1 MTPPHVVALTN
12 AVQRIAAIRERE
24 AEQCILVEQARMYAE
39 EARARA
45 DEDRLMMIDTS
56 TISDP
61 IRRRY
66 FEDRIAEVMRKRGY
80 N

>member
-1 MTPPHVVALTN
+1 MECILGHS
-12 AVQRIAAIRERE
+12 VQRIAAIWERE
-24 AEQCILVEQARMYAE
+24 AEQCMLAEQARMYAE

-66 FEDRIAEVMRKRGY
+66 FEDRIAKVMRKRGY